1 MTGHALGAGMLL
13 TMGAPAAGE
22 RDPAEAARAAAV
34 TAALLAAL
42 ERIAAADHPLPPVA
56 GATPGELRAA
66 LDAAHRQDRE
76 AGT

>member
-1 MTGHALGAGMLL
+1 VTGHTHGAGMLL
-13 TMGAPAAGE
+13 AMGAPAAGD

-34 TAALLAAL
+34 AAALLAAL
-42 ERIAAADHPLPPVA
+42 ERIATSDPLPPVP

-66 LDAAHRQDRE
+66 LDAARRRDRE